1 MGYSFMFSSGSW
13 GDKGCLWFKSNWPMS
28 WRFLN
33 FLVMCTSYLHCK
45 ASLLLVVGFFL
56 CVVSVFYSRLQ
67 FFFLSVLDSVL
78 LAIQYFLNISCS
90 FAFATLLVW
99 LTPWF

>member
-1 MGYSFMFSSGSW
+1 
-13 GDKGCLWFKSNWPMS
+13 MS

-33 FLVMCTSYLHCK
+33 FFVMCTSYLHCK

-56 CVVSVFYSRLQ
+56 CVVSVFYSCLLL
-67 FFFLSVLDSVL
+67 FFWCFYSVL

-90 FAFATLLVW
+90 FAFASLLVS